1 VPDRRNGDAAAGR
14 GAERPSQIPPRG
26 WFAIL
31 RRVMAEVKEDNVT
44 LLAAGVAFY
53 AMLAIFP
60 AIIAVVTVYGLVADP
75 NQVEAQVSEFAKSLP
90 AGADQLLTEQL
101 QNVASAGR
109 QSLSIGL
116 AVSLLAVL
124 WTASGGVQGLV
135 KGLNIVYDERETRGF
150 LKLRGLSLLLTLGA
164 ILVAVIALALVA
176 VFPAV
181 IDNLGLGQAG
191 ELAASIARWVVLA
204 LVVLLALAVV
214 YRYAPDRE
222 NPRWRWVS
230 WGVVVALVL
239 WLLGSFG
246 FSWYVD
252 NFGKY
257 NQTYGALAAVIILLL
272 WLFLSTF
279 AVLLGAELDAEIER
293 QTGRDTTTGPERPLG
308 ERGAEVAD
316 TLSESPQRR

>member
-1 VPDRRNGDAAAGR
+1 MPRRDNGDAAGR
-14 GAERPSQIPPRG
+14 EAERPSQIPPRG
-26 WFAIL
+26 WFSIL

-101 QNVASAGR
+101 QNVVSAGR

-116 AVSLLAVL
+116 AVSLAAVL

-135 KGLNIVYDERETRGF
+135 KGLNIVYDENETRGF

-164 ILVAVIALALVA
+164 ILVVVIALALIA
-176 VFPAV
+176 VFPGV
-181 IDNLGLGQAG
+181 IDNLGLGRAG
-191 ELAASIARWVVLA
+191 ELAASIARWIVLA
-204 LVVLLALAVV
+204 LLVLVALAVV
-214 YRYAPDRE
+214 YRFAPDRAT
-222 NPRWRWVS
+222 PRWRWVS
-230 WGVVVALVL
+230 WGAVVALVL
-239 WLLGSFG
+239 WLLGSIG

-272 WLFLSTF
+272 WLFLSAF
-279 AVLLGAELDAEIER
+279 AVLLGGELDAEIER
-293 QTGRDTTTGPERPLG
+293 QTARDTTTGPERPLG
-308 ERGAEVAD
+308 RRDAEVAD
-316 TLSESPQRR
+316 TLGESPQRR

>member
-1 VPDRRNGDAAAGR
+1 VANRGNGDAAGR
-14 GAERPSQIPPRG
+14 EAERPSEIPPRG
-26 WFAIL
+26 WFAVL
-31 RRVMAEVKEDNVT
+31 KRVKAEVKEDNVT

-60 AIIAVVTVYGLVADP
+60 AMIALVTVYGMVADP
-75 NQVEAQVSEFAKSLP
+75 AQVESQVGEFAKSLP
-90 AGADQLLTEQL
+90 SGADELLTQQL
-101 QNVASAGR
+101 KNVTSAGR

-124 WTASGGVQGLV
+124 WSASSGVQGLV
-135 KGLNIVYDERETRGF
+135 KGLNLVYDEQETRGF
-150 LKLRGLSLLLTLGA
+150 LKLRGLSLLLTLGV
-164 ILVAVIALALVA
+164 ILVVVVAIALIA

-181 IDNLGLGQAG
+181 VDDLDLGQVG
-191 ELAASIARWVVLA
+191 ELVASIARWVVLA
-204 LVVLLALAVV
+204 LLVLVAVAVV
-214 YRYAPDRE
+214 YRYAPDRA

-230 WGVVVALVL
+230 WGAVVALVL
-239 WLLGSFG
+239 WLLGSIG

-272 WLFLSTF
+272 WLFLSAF

-293 QTGRDTTTGPERPLG
+293 QTARDTTTGPERPLG
-308 ERGAEVAD
+308 QRDAEVAD
-316 TLSESPQRR
+316 TVGESPQRR

>member
-1 VPDRRNGDAAAGR
+1 VANRGDGDAAGR
-14 GAERPSQIPPRG
+14 EAERPSEIPPRG

-31 RRVMAEVKEDNVT
+31 KRVKAEVKEDNVT

-60 AIIAVVTVYGLVADP
+60 AIIAVVTVYGMVADP
-75 NQVEAQVSEFAKSLP
+75 AQVASQVGEFAKGLP

-101 QNVASAGR
+101 QSVTSAGR

-124 WTASGGVQGLV
+124 WSASGGVQGLV
-135 KGLNIVYDERETRGF
+135 KGLNLVYDEQESRGF

-164 ILVAVIALALVA
+164 ILVVVVAIALIA

-181 IDNLGLGQAG
+181 VDDLELGRVG

-204 LVVLLALAVV
+204 LLVLFAVAVV
-214 YRYAPDRE
+214 YRYAPDRA

-230 WGVVVALVL
+230 WGAVVALVL

-272 WLFLSTF
+272 WLFLSAF

-293 QTGRDTTTGPERPLG
+293 QTARDTTTGPERPLG
-308 ERGAEVAD
+308 RRDAEVAD
-316 TLSESPQRR
+316 TLGESPPRR